1 MNDYTCLHSADFD
14 SRLVCGCPHRVSL
27 LVVGLLM
34 KLGKEANTVCS
45 HCGSSRH
52 TDRQCHVYH
61 YAMKLTGQDHDER
74 FLPDQVYVMTE
85 EEFMDTLDQI
95 AKVKK
100 LADRG

>member
-1 MNDYTCLHSADFD
+1 MIIPVYIQQTLIVGLF
-14 SRLVCGCPHRVSL
+14 
-27 LVVGLLM
+27 VVALIGFHYWWFSLLM

-61 YAMKLTGQDHDER
+61 YAMKLTGQPYDER
-74 FLPDQVYVMTE
+74 FLPAQVHVMTE
-85 EEFMDTLDQI
+85 EEFIDTLDQLN
-95 AKVKK
+95 KVKK